1 MAKKNDK
8 QVIAPIAV
16 DFGAK
21 HTGVYYAHYPSG
33 SQLAD
38 INKHGEVL
46 TYDKYTVLLRD
57 RTASRHTRRNYDRR
71 KMAKRLLRL
80 VLVNHFDFPADEHT
94 QALGWL
100 LNRRGYNRLEQE
112 LNPDY
117 LESFPDKAQEALR
130 EVASEMLDED
140 GYPSEQLLNDL
151 ADKGQEHVRK
161 TVNALKGKVSPLR
174 KNLVYYKCI
183 NNIRKTI
190 DQLPDGHG
198 KPKKKNPLEKMSA
211 WVIQRMASEGV
222 KGLPDASD
230 NKPVNMLEYFQQA
243 SSSTIDK
250 LKSSLP
256 DIARYEKEAKDSI
269 WNFSIEEFD
278 LEKQQNKL
286 DDAEHREH
294 ARAHLRHLCHAIWKI
309 HDQMESGH
317 KHRRDYIDEIEKAVE
332 DLSNRREQYLQNFA
346 TAIKNCHSLDNDKL
360 HYLISHIS
368 NLELKPLRAYFN
380 CKSHQGGDQWK
391 KAKLSEIVRKWF
403 MKQWRVSDGAD
414 GKQKVKDYK
423 KLRKLWQGWEHKQD
437 IIGFWLQTNPKL
449 TIPPY
454 QDMSNRHPP
463 RCQTLVLNPDAMDKK
478 YPEWRNWL
486 GTLESDRTRD
496 YRRKLSEKVPN
507 MASDKKAN
515 KTRCE
520 QHIDLRVLQ
529 FLLDVSKDT
538 DPFRLNEIWSH
549 YHKARQQCRDNKGS
563 SDAEVEMREAIDGST
578 LPDAL
583 KGQLHPDKIAEGYA
597 EHSFGHFI
605 NAYYQARRKA
615 RDGRYFLHQ
624 ERKDCWFVNDDK
636 LLSLCPH
643 RPRQKKHQ
651 WVTDLAG
658 VLGITYEHLIKVCGG
673 EDKKVEDWLKGL
685 GIASHCGNCTKAQ
698 KDYRGDLKRR
708 IDNVI
713 WKRNQGKTLT
723 KDDRALHRLY
733 ERSGNLADTIAKELF
748 PDIENT
754 ERERRA
760 ERFGS
765 VFSFAQIDNIAFRER
780 NGFSNT
786 CLVCSL
792 DNSERMQLTADSK
805 AFASRLP
812 ALSIRLI
819 DGAVMRIC
827 GILSN
832 HIAKR
837 HWQDI
842 KDDLT
847 NGKVCVP
854 LIMEQNR
861 FEFEPSLASLK
872 RKKKDSDD
880 NREQLFDEKS
890 ERIKRANT
898 LCPYK
903 GGSIGKSGEIDHII
917 PRQSEYGTLNDE
929 ANLIYASKK
938 GNKAHTNKEYGL
950 SDLNTEYKH
959 KAFPD
964 CADDNAIK
972 QWITKV
978 LEDEHSGDDSFSF
991 GRYRSFINLNSD
1003 EQKAFRHALFLEKD
1017 NDLRK
1022 RVIRAIDNRNRAI
1035 VNGTQRYLAQC
1046 IADRLYA
1053 MAKQAE
1059 VEAHLEFDYFEYTPQ
1074 SGSDRST
1081 YDLRRTYDV
1090 ALLPNNT
1097 GECLKT
1103 YAKQEGKQQLP
1114 YSHIVDAQMAFLL
1127 AAYQHRKEGSMHIEM
1142 PEDFHDDS
1150 VFTESAIDPNNA
1162 DKCKTISMSRAK
1174 PKDGV
1179 RTHRPFTRS
1188 NFYAQNYLDVLL
1200 GRQDGEVQV
1209 RAGFSWENSTPLAKK
1224 DVKILGK
1231 ALLFSRVDQPMPV
1244 TDTTDAQA
1252 LYDHLEQS
1260 SARKAPNGI
1269 IRLRWD
1275 KKRIHH
1281 YLVEHISNAHLA
1293 NGGQWDDVAE
1303 FFGNI
1308 AYRTERITIT
1318 QEDLEKVPDCSIRY
1332 NNEKIDLPVR
1342 GEWER
1347 LSEAWLRWKNQ
1358 NPDADLQQFLRKRFI
1373 EGKANTKRHLHQKAR
1388 KEFSLPTPTGEGHIL
1403 QKRNSWTGDDI
1414 YQITND
1420 ADSRK
1425 DGNKPFL
1432 KVFAGQ
1438 RLREVFNNAFVSS
1451 DQFVLKKNRE
1461 LVFGTDSS
1469 AIDPNTWWPIDISD
1483 DHKVE
1488 GVSCIW
1494 MKIDNVTRP
1503 QIKIKLAQDYS
1514 PHKHPNKIKEAD
1526 YTKAKESP
1534 KLLEVLSSLASG
1546 AMHEYTGAGFS
1557 KPVKEALEKALHNHF
1572 TQRSKQ
1578 K

>member
-1 MAKKNDK
+1 MSRDINKGL
-8 QVIAPIAV
+8 VAPIAV

-33 SQLAD
+33 SELAD

-46 TYDKYTVLLRD
+46 TYDKYTVLLRE

-71 KMAKRLLRL
+71 RMAKRLLRL
-80 VLVNHFDFPADEHT
+80 VLVNHFNFPADEHT

-130 EVASEMLDED
+130 EVVHEMLDEN
-140 GYPSEQLLNDL
+140 GCPSERLLNDL
-151 ADKGQEHVRK
+151 ADKGLAEVEK
-161 TVNALKGKVSPLR
+161 VVEALKEKIAPIKRDLF
-174 KNLVYYKCI
+174 YYGRI
-183 NNIRKTI
+183 NDTCDAIA
-190 DQLPDGHG
+190 QLPSEPG
-198 KPKKKNPLEKMSA
+198 KGKKKNLEGVST

-222 KGLPDASD
+222 KGLPDVPD
-230 NKPVNMLEYFQQA
+230 NKPVNMLEYLQQA
-243 SSSTIDK
+243 SPSTIDK
-250 LKSSLP
+250 LKGSLP
-256 DIARYEKEAKDSI
+256 DIARDKKETKDSI
-269 WNFSIEEFD
+269 WNFGMESFN
-278 LEKQQNKL
+278 LEKQQSKL
-286 DDAEHREH
+286 DDAEHQEH
-294 ARAHLRHLCHAIWKI
+294 ARSHLHHLCHAIWKI

-317 KHRRDYIDEIEKAVE
+317 KHRRDYIDEIKEAVE

-346 TAIKNCHSLDNDKL
+346 TAIKNCPSLNNDKL

-391 KAKLSEIVRKWF
+391 NAELSEIVRKWF

-463 RCQTLVLNPDAMDKK
+463 HCQTLVLNPGAMDKK

-486 GTLESDRTRD
+486 GTLESDHTRN

-507 MASDKKAN
+507 MASDEKVN
-515 KTRCE
+515 KIRRE

-549 YHKARQQCRDNKGS
+549 YHKVQQQLRDRDDKNSNDTEAK
-563 SDAEVEMREAIDGST
+563 MRKAIDGSK
-578 LPDAL
+578 LPNVL
-583 KGQLHPDKIAEGYA
+583 KDQLHLDKVAEGYA

-713 WKRNQGKTLT
+713 GKHRRGEPL
-723 KDDRALHRLY
+723 KGDELYRLY
-733 ERSGNLADTIAKELF
+733 DCSIRHAKTIAEKLF

-760 ERFGS
+760 ERFSS

-786 CLVCSL
+786 CPVCSL

-812 ALSIRLI
+812 AFSIRLI

-872 RKKKDSDD
+872 GRKEDLND
-880 NREQLFDEKS
+880 NREQIFDEKS
-890 ERIKRANT
+890 ERIKGVNNC
-898 LCPYK
+898 CPYK
-903 GGSIGKSGEIDHII
+903 GGSIGDSGEIDHII

-929 ANLIYASKK
+929 ANLIYVSKK
-938 GNKAHTNKEYGL
+938 GNTEHTNQQYGL
-950 SDLNTEYKH
+950 SNLNPEYKRE
-959 KAFPD
+959 AFPD

-1003 EQKAFRHALFLEKD
+1003 EQRAFRHALFLEKD

-1059 VEAHLEFDYFEYTPQ
+1059 VEAHLEFDYFEYTSQ

-1081 YDLRRTYDV
+1081 YDLRRTYDK
-1090 ALLPNNT
+1090 ALLPNDT

-1127 AAYQHRKEGSMHIEM
+1127 AAYQHHKKGSMRIEM
-1142 PEDFHDDS
+1142 PEDFHDKET
-1150 VFTESAIDPNNA
+1150 FTKSAINPNNA

-1224 DVKILGK
+1224 DIKRLGK
-1231 ALLFSRVDQPMPV
+1231 VLSFDKADPPIPA
-1244 TDTTDAQA
+1244 TDTTDPRS
-1252 LYDHLEQS
+1252 LYEHLEQS
-1260 SARKAPNGI
+1260 GARKLPNGI

-1281 YLVEHISNAHLA
+1281 YSVENVSNAHLA

-1303 FFGNI
+1303 FFSSI
-1308 AYRTERITIT
+1308 AYRTKRTIIT
-1318 QEDLEKVPDCSIRY
+1318 EELLETNPDCSI
-1332 NNEKIDLPVR
+1332 KKMIDLPVG
-1342 GEWER
+1342 GEWKR
-1347 LSEAWLRWKNQ
+1347 LSKAWLRWKNQ